1 MNEHF
6 KTLENEFALWL
17 NTLGFSHSIE
27 YGYKLN
33 AKELFEYLHKNNI
46 IHIKNL
52 TQKHVTS
59 YFDYLQTRPN
69 KRRTGGLSPAHLNK
83 NFDAIDKFLEFL
95 HQTGMQT
102 APSPLNYRIKTDNQ
116 LRISNIQTFTQEEIK
131 ELQAGIKNTYPNFTF
146 TERERK
152 HEQLKLIFAL
162 YYACGLRR
170 TEGQNLQIKDVD
182 FDRKTIFIRQGKNY
196 KDRIIP
202 MNRKVYEALQDYI
215 YNFRN
220 LQTCAERS
228 RSKVKH
234 NRLFISGTYTLNK
247 SLQDLQEISDNN
259 RIKAKNLTLHIL
271 RHSIA
276 THLLQNG
283 MSIENIALFLGH
295 GSLESTQ
302 IYTHI
307 INKI

>member
-1 MNEHF
+1 MNDHF
-6 KTLENEFALWL
+6 KTLEKEFALWL
-17 NTLGFSHSIE
+17 NTLGFSYSIE

-33 AKELFEYLHKNNI
+33 AKELFEYLHRNNI

-52 TQKHVTS
+52 TQKHIIN

-95 HQTGMQT
+95 HQNGMQK
-102 APSPLNYRIKTDNQ
+102 APSPLNYRVKDDIKEKM
-116 LRISNIQTFTQEEIK
+116 SNIQPFTQEEIK
-131 ELQAGIKNTYPNFTF
+131 ELQTNIEKSYLNWKFTK
-146 TERERK
+146 REAK
-152 HEQLKLIFAL
+152 HEQMKLIFAL

-182 FDRKTIFIRQGKNY
+182 FDTKTIFIRQGKNY

-202 MNRKVYEALQDYI
+202 MNKSVYEALQDYI

-220 LQTCAERS
+220 LQ
-228 RSKVKH
+228 KVNH
-234 NRLFISGTYTLNK
+234 NRLFINGTYTLNK
-247 SLQDLQEISDNN
+247 YLQKLQEISENKQ
-259 RIKAKNLTLHIL
+259 IKAKKLTLHIL

-283 MSIENIALFLGH
+283 MSIENIAKFLGH
-295 GSLESTQ
+295 STLDSTQ

-307 INKI
+307 LNKI